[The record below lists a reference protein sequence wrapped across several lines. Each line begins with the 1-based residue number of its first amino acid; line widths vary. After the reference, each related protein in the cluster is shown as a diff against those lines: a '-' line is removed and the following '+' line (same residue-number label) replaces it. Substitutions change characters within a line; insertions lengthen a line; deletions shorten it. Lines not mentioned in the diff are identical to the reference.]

1 MKDNG
6 LFWVNPWYNK
16 QLISMQYH
24 NLDGQTLKVNDKN
37 GNPIEIAIV
46 VVYQVDD
53 TYRATFDVDNFVNF
67 VRV

>member
-1 MKDNG
+1 
-6 LFWVNPWYNK
+6 
-16 QLISMQYH
+16 MQYH